1 MTPVVETA
9 EEVVVA
15 LAGAEAEE
23 VSVEAIVEA
32 AVVVALE
39 VAVAAED
46 SVEATE
52 IVVVAGAA
60 LEVAVEAVPCVE
72 AVAVEIVIVPTK
84 SQQEKQETTNA
95 LGHSLQK
102 QNMPPLVARVPLPP
116 QYFFFAG
123 PGYIHIYYLSLD
135 HFFVAFPLFS
145 SPNGLVDLL

>member
-39 VAVAAED
+39 VAEAEEV

-72 AVAVEIVIVPTK
+72 AVAVETVIVPTK

-95 LGHSLQK
+95 LGHSLGQSLQK
-102 QNMPPLVARVPLPP
+102 QDMPPLARVPLSPLSI
-116 QYFFFAG
+116 FFA
-123 PGYIHIYYLSLD
+123 
-135 HFFVAFPLFS
+135 
-145 SPNGLVDLL
+145 